1 MQKMLRRRV
10 RRGRI
15 LGCHADEGL
24 HDANCQVFIVIV
36 IIINP
41 IIAVV
46 VVWMGL
52 LEFQLAPVIS

>member
-1 MQKMLRRRV
+1 MS
-10 RRGRI
+10 
-15 LGCHADEGL
+15 DEGEFW
-24 HDANCQVFIVIV
+24 AVTRMRGYMTPTCQVFIVIV